1 LGANIGNLTYFQA
14 VKELLQKLRKFE
26 IEIRKAVDSRLNG
39 NFNSLFKGAG
49 LEFDD
54 VRSYQ
59 YGDDIRSIDWN
70 VSSKGHGLFVKTF
83 REDKQQTVFFLLD
96 VSSSQT
102 IGIAG
107 QRKLDIAREICGVL
121 TLSAIKEGGL
131 VGLFAFSDKKE
142 KYIKPGKGL
151 SYAYQI
157 IRSLFNYEP
166 EALKTSLN
174 NAILFALK
182 IIKRK
187 SVVIIVSDFIDTNY
201 QNALGAMAR
210 THDLVII
217 HLFDPDEQEVPAI
230 GIIPAINP
238 ETGAKTWINTSSLQY
253 RRRVRDQF
261 MENLNSLN
269 VVCRKEQVNM
279 ISVNVREDYLPNLI
293 ELFKVKRKARKQST
307 VKRGG

>member
-1 LGANIGNLTYFQA
+1 LGANIEILTYFQA

-26 IEIRKAVDSRLNG
+26 IEIRKAVDSRMHG

-83 REDKQQTVFFLLD
+83 KEDREQTIFFLLD
-96 VSSSQT
+96 VSSSLT
-102 IGIAG
+102 IGS
-107 QRKLDIAREICGVL
+107 QNVRKLDVAREICGVL
-121 TLSAIKEGGL
+121 TLSAIKQAGL

-157 IRSLFNYEP
+157 IRSIFQYEP
-166 EALKTSLN
+166 NQLRTSLN
-174 NAILFALK
+174 DAILFALK

-187 SVVIIVSDFIDTNY
+187 SVVILISDFIDTDY
-201 QNALGAMAR
+201 QHTLGALAR
-210 THDLVII
+210 IHDLVVI
-217 HLFDPDEQEVPAI
+217 HVYDPDEQNLPAI
-230 GIIPAINP
+230 GIIPVVNP
-238 ETGAKTWINTSSLQY
+238 ETGARTWVNTSSLQF
-253 RRRVRDQF
+253 RKRVKEQF
-261 MENLNSLN
+261 SDNLNNLSEF
-269 VVCRKEQVNM
+269 CRKQQVDM
-279 ISVNVREDYLPNLI
+279 ISVNVRADYLPSLI
-293 ELFKVKRKARKQST
+293 ELFKVKRK
-307 VKRGG
+307 VKRNTKTSAIR